1 MGLAQQGQRERS
13 VRRPTLRRRRS
24 VAIEWGTWR
33 SGRSGGASGSVT
45 SGKGRIFAD
54 GSGSRRRGAKSAPFG
69 DQESV
74 SGNADGGVMVEAAPA
89 SAFEMAEPDLLLE
102 LLVVALD
109 APAHHGDIDHAL

>member
-24 VAIEWGTWR
+24 VAIEWATWR

-45 SGKGRIFAD
+45 LGKGRFLAD
-54 GSGSRRRGAKSAPFG
+54 VSGARRRGGKSAPFG

-74 SGNADGGVMVEAAPA
+74 SGDAHGCVMVEAAPA
-89 SAFEMAEPDLLLE
+89 SPFEMAEPDLLL
-102 LLVVALD
+102 
-109 APAHHGDIDHAL
+109 